1 MAVLCRA
8 VERTLT
14 DIKRAMDGE
23 VTLSESLEELIWSL
37 AVERVPE
44 AWLQLSW
51 PSERPLGSWVDN
63 LVERTDHLEEFR
75 QATDQLPRVVRLNGL
90 FCPEALLSSIIQVCS
105 QEKKVALNELSLRT
119 EVTK

>member
-14 DIKRAMDGE
+14 DIKRALDGE

-75 QATDQLPRVVRLNGL
+75 QSTEQLPRVIRLNGL
-90 FCPEALLSSIIQVCS
+90 FCPEAFLSSIIQVCS
-105 QEKKVALNELSLRT
+105 QEKKVALNDLSLRT